1 MLLLAT
7 LTDARV
13 EHFGED
19 FVASGD
25 GDGVVGF
32 ELDVSAEAA
41 DQGYGLGLGDDSR
54 CHSLKLVDI
63 LGLSVNIAR
72 SRGGP

>member
-32 ELDVSAEAA
+32 ELDVSALTKATVWV
-41 DQGYGLGLGDDSR
+41 LGMI
-54 CHSLKLVDI
+54 VDAI
-63 LGLSVNIAR
+63 VLSW
-72 SRGGP
+72 